1 MRRLRTRMWF
11 KGATSRQD
19 PGGERVCVC
28 VDLSCSLG
36 NRQQQEKKSLGVIGQ
51 RFYPLWPIKLHLCA
65 YKQPIRDL
73 MPSWGDRRI
82 SSGNTHTHVYTLG
95 NIIYLCTHKWML
107 AVMRELEPNGAVL
120 SVCVHSTNRAG
131 AGAYPGN
138 QKAFLWTSQ
147 HFHWFKSWTVVDV
160 IRCGSLLT
168 KALKD

>member
-82 SSGNTHTHVYTLG
+82 SSGNTHTHTYTHWEISYTFAHTNECLQWWESWSRMVQCSVYVCIPQTG
-95 NIIYLCTHKWML
+95 
-107 AVMRELEPNGAVL
+107 LEPVL
-120 SVCVHSTNRAG
+120 IQGTKKPFCEPANISTDLRAE
-131 AGAYPGN
+131 
-138 QKAFLWTSQ
+138 
-147 HFHWFKSWTVVDV
+147 
-160 IRCGSLLT
+160 LL
-168 KALKD
+168 